1 VYDSIEC
8 EQPAKF
14 LIGRG
19 RPSVRKQPA
28 GVIQRRNI
36 SKRSSVRKA
45 LLAERGAGK
54 TALPPSLAQEDAVKN
69 VHEVLRQKEQ
79 QLVTMQKEV
88 DALRIVAPLLEDE
101 VKAPA
106 PISQQLHQA
115 NTKKGVLP

>member
-1 VYDSIEC
+1 MYDSIEC
-8 EQPAKF
+8 EQPAEF

-19 RPSVRKQPA
+19 RPNVRKQPA

-36 SKRSSVRKA
+36 SKRSSVRNA
-45 LLAERGAGK
+45 LLAEGGAGR

-69 VHEVLRQKEQ
+69 VYEVLRQKEQ
-79 QLVTMQKEV
+79 QLVTVQKEV

-101 VKAPA
+101 VKTPA

-115 NTKKGVLP
+115 NAKKGVLP